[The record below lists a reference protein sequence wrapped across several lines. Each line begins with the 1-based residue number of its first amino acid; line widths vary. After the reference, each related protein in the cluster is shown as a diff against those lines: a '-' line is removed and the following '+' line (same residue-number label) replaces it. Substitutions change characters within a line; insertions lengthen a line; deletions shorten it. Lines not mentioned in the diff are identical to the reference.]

1 MSKSLHNCHHS
12 EILAYFHD
20 PVESTLDE
28 KLKIILQRWITARR
42 LMDKY
47 PDFKIASKIFKFK
60 YPDLSDRQVYYDFA
74 NARRMLNGIDR
85 HEKEWIRRW
94 IINDIFNLIDA
105 AKALGSK
112 GFDAWI
118 AAQANLIKAAG
129 LNKKKEI
136 EIDPEIL
143 EAHTF
148 YMIINVSGQKMEVD
162 FDYFESLPAAT
173 TKQLSD
179 TIFNHFKTK
188 DIASDLTDDCKQSR
202 Q

>member
-1 MSKSLHNCHHS
+1 MSKSLFNCHHD
-12 EILAYFHD
+12 EILAYFQD

-28 KLKIILQRWITARR
+28 KLKFQLQRWITARR

-47 PDFKIASKIFKFK
+47 PAFKVASKLFKLKF
-60 YPDLSDRQVYYDFA
+60 PELSDRQVYYDFA
-74 NARRMLNGIDR
+74 NAKHWLNGIDR
-85 HEKEWIRRW
+85 HEKEWLRNW
-94 IINDIFNLIDA
+94 VINDIFKLIDA

-118 AAQANLIKAAG
+118 AAQANLIKATG
-129 LNKKKEI
+129 LDKKDEMK
-136 EIDPEIL
+136 IDPEIL

-162 FDYFESLPAAT
+162 FDYFESLPSAT

-179 TIFNHFKTK
+179 IIFKHFKAK
-188 DIASDLTDDCKQSR
+188 DTDF
-202 Q
+202 

>member
-1 MSKSLHNCHHS
+1 MSKSLQNCHHT

-28 KLKIILQRWITARR
+28 KLKFQLQRWITARK

-47 PDFKIASKIFKFK
+47 PDFKFASKIFKLK

-74 NARRMLNGIDR
+74 NAKRWLNGIDR
-85 HEKEWIRRW
+85 HEKEWLRNW
-94 IINDIFNLIDA
+94 VINDIFKLIDA

-118 AAQANLIKAAG
+118 AAQANLIKATG
-129 LNKKKEI
+129 LDKKKEI

-148 YMIINVSGQKMEVD
+148 YMIINVSGQKMDVD
-162 FDYFESLPAAT
+162 FDYFETLPAAT

-179 TIFNHFKTK
+179 IIFNHFKSK
-188 DIASDLTDDCKQSR
+188 DTAFDL
-202 Q
+202 

>member
-1 MSKSLHNCHHS
+1 MSKSLMNCHHT
-12 EILAYFHD
+12 EILAYFQD

-28 KLKIILQRWITARR
+28 KLKFQLQRWITARR

-47 PDFKIASKIFKFK
+47 PGFKFASKIFKLK

-74 NARRMLNGIDR
+74 NAKRWLNGIDR
-85 HEKEWIRRW
+85 HEKEWLRRW
-94 IINDIFNLIDA
+94 IINDIFKLIDA

-118 AAQANLIKAAG
+118 AAQANLIKATG
-129 LNKKKEI
+129 LDKKKEI

-162 FDYFESLPAAT
+162 FDYFESLPSAT

-179 TIFNHFKTK
+179 IIFKHFKTK
-188 DIASDLTDDCKQSR
+188 DTAIDLLVDGE
-202 Q
+202 